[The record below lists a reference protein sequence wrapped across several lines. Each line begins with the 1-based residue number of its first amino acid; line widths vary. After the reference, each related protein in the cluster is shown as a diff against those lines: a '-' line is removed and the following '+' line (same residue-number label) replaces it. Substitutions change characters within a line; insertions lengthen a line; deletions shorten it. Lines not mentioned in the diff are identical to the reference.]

1 MSLEGS
7 VGGKWSRRACCFSCR
22 REGTNL
28 RNQGVYSEHP
38 LARALPESSSEGSEG
53 QASQW
58 RPRPPPEVPPPH
70 SRVVADADNGPHQE
84 TPICPALPP
93 PTCGHR
99 GAPWLCLLWA
109 LAVQDTQ
116 ENTDGGLGDM
126 QTVVS
131 HSPPLQEDQ
140 PTCRPTQEAHRGG
153 PIDLV
158 DDQAVGS
165 PTSAQD
171 GLHLRGR
178 LDARAE
184 GFRAAVITGTRRPR
198 SKCQGSQC
206 PQPEGPPGQ
215 SHHAYH
221 SKILH
226 KATP

>member
-1 MSLEGS
+1 MAA
-7 VGGKWSRRACCFSCR
+7 W
-22 REGTNL
+22 
-28 RNQGVYSEHP
+28 
-38 LARALPESSSEGSEG
+38 
-53 QASQW
+53 
-58 RPRPPPEVPPPH
+58 
-70 SRVVADADNGPHQE
+70 
-84 TPICPALPP
+84 
-93 PTCGHR
+93 
-99 GAPWLCLLWA
+99 
-109 LAVQDTQ
+109 
-116 ENTDGGLGDM
+116 GDM
-126 QTVVS
+126 QMVVS

-153 PIDLV
+153 PIDLI

-198 SKCQGSQC
+198 RPRSKCQGSQC
-206 PQPEGPPGQ
+206 PQPDGPPGQ